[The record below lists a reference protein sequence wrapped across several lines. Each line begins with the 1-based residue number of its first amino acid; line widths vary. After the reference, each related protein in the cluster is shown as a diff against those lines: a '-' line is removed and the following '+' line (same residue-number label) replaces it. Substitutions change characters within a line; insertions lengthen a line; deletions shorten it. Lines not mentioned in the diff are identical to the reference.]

1 MSQAVT
7 PFADGHGGKHQC
19 NISDLGS
26 ATSGSLPYLSIHCTS
41 HRVWQKRNL
50 FKTEFNPLSAHVISS
65 FDKSTDI
72 IKWKMI

>member
-1 MSQAVT
+1 MSHAVT

-19 NISDLGS
+19 NISGLGS
-26 ATSGSLPYLSIHCTS
+26 AASGSLSSLHPPHLSQG
-41 HRVWQKRNL
+41 VAKRNL
-50 FKTEFNPLSAHVISS
+50 FKTEFNPLPAHVISS